1 MNSYRY
7 KMRYD
12 LSKLKKFETDAECS
26 ERNQKIIQALEKEP
40 KLSKVV
46 GQCIKGCAP
55 FSRCQHILCSHCKRE
70 FRLQYV
76 PKICEFLARQKSES
90 CIYAVTLLE
99 PLDASSTK
107 VLDITKLKN
116 TLYRRLK
123 RLFGNEV
130 IAIGG
135 FDISLNT
142 DAENSWKPFFH
153 PHWHLIFI
161 TKLDAQYVRERLK
174 HYYHQTDIIKRP
186 VRMVK
191 VNSYKRAVSYMFS
204 PYFSKRVRFLN
215 TKRKGRN
222 PFYDGKEYKLNG
234 SEICK
239 LAKKLIPSK
248 TFKSWFM
255 TPKQCTLVEEFLEDL
270 IEKDDEGYAL
280 CSLGHGVR
288 KRAIVLERKKLKK
301 LLSK

>member
-1 MNSYRY
+1 M
-7 KMRYD
+7 
-12 LSKLKKFETDAECS
+12 
-26 ERNQKIIQALEKEP
+26 
-40 KLSKVV
+40 
-46 GQCIKGCAP
+46 
-55 FSRCQHILCSHCKRE
+55 
-70 FRLQYV
+70 

-107 VLDITKLKN
+107 VIDIAKLKN
-116 TLYRRLK
+116 TLYQRLK

-130 IAIGG
+130 IVIGG

-142 DAENSWKPFFH
+142 DAKNSWKPFFH

-191 VNSYKRAVSYMFS
+191 VKSYKRAVSYMFS

-234 SEICK
+234 NDI
-239 LAKKLIPSK
+239 
-248 TFKSWFM
+248 
-255 TPKQCTLVEEFLEDL
+255 CTLTQKLMYNKVQDMLFLYGCRKYRLSSKEKPVNDFEFR
-270 IEKDDEGYAL
+270 ITQKQG
-280 CSLGHGVR
+280 
-288 KRAIVLERKKLKK
+288 
-301 LLSK
+301 